1 MKKTSNKPPKVEFRK
16 HEPLQDYFCDGK
28 GGWYSVAKLIDDTKK
43 LPVFDVPLAAL
54 DLSHQIWGGSDML
67 SLACHVK
74 RCMDA
79 DIDTPILLDWEGA
92 IADGRHRVLKAL
104 ALGKRTIKARRM
116 TWKPD
121 PCRKEEPNQ

>member
-1 MKKTSNKPPKVEFRK
+1 M
-16 HEPLQDYFCDGK
+16 
-28 GGWYSVAKLIDDTKK
+28 AKLTDDAKN

-54 DLSHQIWGGSDML
+54 DLSHKIWHDADML
-67 SLACHVK
+67 GLASHVK

-79 DIDTPILLDWEGA
+79 NLDCPILLDWDGA
-92 IADGRHRVLKAL
+92 IADGRHRVLKAI